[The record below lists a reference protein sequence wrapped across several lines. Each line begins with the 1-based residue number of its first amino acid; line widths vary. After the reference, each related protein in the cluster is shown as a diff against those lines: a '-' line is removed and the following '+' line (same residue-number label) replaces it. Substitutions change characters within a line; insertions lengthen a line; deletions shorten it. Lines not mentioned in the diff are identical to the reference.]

1 MKKIEEVDAK
11 YLDFEGYEE
20 LLEYRKKVEQGSE
33 ENCETRYYRVSK
45 SYEDMGF

>member
-1 MKKIEEVDAK
+1 MKKIEEIDTR

-20 LLEYRKKVEQGSE
+20 LLEYRAEVEQGSE
-33 ENCETRYYRVSK
+33 ENGETRYFRVSE

>member
-1 MKKIEEVDAK
+1 MKEIEKIDTQ

-20 LLEYRKKVEQGSE
+20 LLQYRKKVEQGSE
-33 ENCETRYYRVSK
+33 ENGETKYYRVSK